1 MCRKLPLGMSGR
13 FFLCLRDTRCKVVM
27 GHNSVEVAWG
37 FFPQWVV
44 VVWEQEAFCM
54 HSYP

>member
-13 FFLCLRDTRCKVVM
+13 FFLCLRDTGCKVVM

-54 HSYP
+54 HGYP